1 MMQKIKHL
9 LYFPV
14 AGYFRFWA
22 RIQLKRWNPRIV
34 LVTGSSG
41 KTTLLHLLEAQLGD
55 RAHYSHHAN
64 SAFGIPFD
72 VLGFPKRT
80 NAKTEWIGLI
90 VTTPLRAFKKPYKQM
105 IYVVEADSD
114 RPGEA
119 AFITNLIKP
128 EVTIWLSSDKSHS
141 QNFDSQV
148 AHKRFADV
156 REAIAYE
163 FGTYL
168 AAASKLA
175 VINDSEALIINQGD
189 RTTAKIEAV
198 QVDNVT
204 GYALKSDRTDFT
216 IDRKKYTIPA
226 LVPKEVGISVAAVIK
241 TCEYLKVQ
249 IDPSFTRFIE
259 PPGRSS
265 VFKGTKNTVLI
276 DSTYN
281 AIPDAV
287 RAMLNLYASYPGKP
301 KWLVISDMLEQG
313 QSEAE
318 EHVAIAESIA
328 ALDLDRI
335 ILMGPRMSKYTGP
348 KLKELIAKKG
358 TIVVFLKPRP
368 VLDYLQE
375 NLKGG
380 EIILFKGSRFLD
392 GVVEHLLANPED
404 EAKLCRRGPVWQR
417 RREQWGL

>member
-1 MMQKIKHL
+1 MIQKLKQI

-22 RIQLKRWNPRIV
+22 RLQFNRWNPRVV

-41 KTTLLHLLEAQLGD
+41 KTTLLHMLESQIGK

-72 VLGFPKRT
+72 ILGFPPRS
-80 NAKTEWIGLI
+80 NAKSEWIDLFI
-90 VTTPLRAFKKPYKQM
+90 TAPFRAFKKPLNES

-119 AFITNLIKP
+119 EFISSLVKP

-141 QNFDSQV
+141 YNFDSQV
-148 AHKRFADV
+148 ADGLFLDV

-163 FGTYL
+163 FGAYL
-168 AAASKLA
+168 AAAAKLA
-175 VINDSEALIINQGD
+175 IINDSEALIINQGD
-189 RTTAKIEAV
+189 RTSAKIEAV
-198 QVDNVT
+198 RPDTIT
-204 GYALKSDRTDFT
+204 GYAIKADHTVFK
-216 IDRKKYTIPA
+216 IDGTTYTVPG
-226 LVPKEVGISVAAVIK
+226 LVPQEAGLSMAAVVEA
-241 TCEYLKVQ
+241 CRYLGIEVDKKFS
-249 IDPSFTRFIE
+249 SFIA
-259 PPGRSS
+259 PPGRST
-265 VFKGTKNTVLI
+265 VFKGIKKTTLI

-287 RAMLNLYASYPGKP
+287 RAVLGLFAKYPGKP

-313 QSEAE
+313 DSEAD
-318 EHVAIAESIA
+318 EHRAIAESIA
-328 ALDLDRI
+328 KLNLDRI
-335 ILMGPRMSKYTGP
+335 ILMGPRMSKYTAP
-348 KLKELIAKKG
+348 RLKELLGDKAPIE
-358 TIVVFLKPRP
+358 VFLKPRP
-368 VLDYLQE
+368 VLDYLQ
-375 NLKGG
+375 NHLKGG

-392 GVVEHLLANPED
+392 GVVEHLLSDPSD

-417 RREQWGL
+417 RREQWEL